1 MLVPKKV
8 KFRKWHSARKN
19 VKAMSRPET
28 RGISLS
34 FGSYGLKAMTQ
45 ARITSAQI
53 EAGRKALTRH
63 VGKTGKVWIRIF
75 PDRPVTKKGAETP
88 MGKGKG
94 DLDHYAV
101 DVRPG
106 KIIYEVD
113 GVSEAVGR
121 EALRKGGTKL
131 PVTCKVISRKL
142 E

>member
-8 KFRKWHSARKN
+8 KFRKWHSARKGEAKM
-19 VKAMSRPET
+19 VRPET
-28 RGISLS
+28 RGTLLS
-34 FGSYGLKAMTQ
+34 FGSFGLKAMTQ
-45 ARITSAQI
+45 ARVTSNQI
-53 EAGRKALTRH
+53 EAARKALTRH
-63 VGKTGKVWIRIF
+63 VGKSGKVWIRIF

-106 KIIYEVD
+106 KIIFEVD
-113 GVSEAVGR
+113 GASEAVCR

-131 PVTCKVISRKL
+131 PMTVKVVGRKL